1 MRSSP
6 LAQTNDDPT
15 PCVEHHAHRIGSALV
30 EIAVW
35 VIELLVGL
43 ACLVLGMS
51 ALRTVRYRLIG
62 IVLFL
67 AGAAAAGHALIQ
79 LSN

>member
-1 MRSSP
+1 MET
-6 LAQTNDDPT
+6 A
-15 PCVEHHAHRIGSALV
+15 I
-30 EIAVW
+30 W

-51 ALRTVRYRLIG
+51 ALRTVRYRPIG
-62 IVLFL
+62 VVLLL

-79 LSN
+79 LSNG

>member
-1 MRSSP
+1 ME
-6 LAQTNDDPT
+6 T
-15 PCVEHHAHRIGSALV
+15 
-30 EIAVW
+30 AVW

-62 IVLFL
+62 VVLLL

-79 LSN
+79 LSNG